1 MIEVFYL
8 SNDKDS
14 EECSALVN
22 DTKWCTIPWEDVE
35 MHEHIVEA
43 YQLEA
48 LPQVIVLD
56 KNLREVTR
64 EGADDLRRLD
74 PKEVREYWISLL
86 VDKLSEWQEEEE
98 DKQD

>member
-1 MIEVFYL
+1 
-8 SNDKDS
+8 
-14 EECSALVN
+14 
-22 DTKWCTIPWEDVE
+22 